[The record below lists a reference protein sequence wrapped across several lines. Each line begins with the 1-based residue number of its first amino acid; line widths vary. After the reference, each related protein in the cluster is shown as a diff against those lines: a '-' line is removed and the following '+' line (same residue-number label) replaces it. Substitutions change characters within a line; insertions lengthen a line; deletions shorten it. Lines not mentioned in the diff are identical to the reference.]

1 MSASSP
7 IHPPAAAPTLR
18 GISSMA
24 TRLLLAELAQA
35 WQASGG
41 EPLLIESVGGVDAA
55 RRVAAGEPFDAVF
68 LARDALQRL
77 AADGHVCVDSIV
89 DLVRSPVAVAVPAH
103 AARPALDSAADV
115 RAAVQ
120 QARRIGVSTGPSG
133 QALQRLFD
141 DWGLGEL
148 VRQRL
153 VVPPPGVPV
162 GSLVASED
170 IDLGFQQLS
179 ELIHIPGIQ
188 LVGTLPPELGL
199 VTVFAGAVACRSP
212 HGDAVRRVLAF
223 MASPAADEAKR
234 RQGMEP
240 AR

>member
-1 MSASSP
+1 MSASSHINP
-7 IHPPAAAPTLR
+7 LAATPTLR

-24 TRLLLAELAQA
+24 TRLVLAELAQA
-35 WQASGG
+35 WQTNGG
-41 EPLLIESVGGVDAA
+41 EPLAIESVGGVDAA

-68 LARDALQRL
+68 LARDALLRL
-77 AADGHVCVDSIV
+77 AKDGHVCADSIV
-89 DLVRSPVAVAVPAH
+89 DLVRSPVAVAVPTG
-103 AARPALDSAADV
+103 AARPALNSAADV

-120 QARRIGVSTGPSG
+120 HARRIGVSTGPSG

-162 GSLVASED
+162 GSLVASGD

-199 VTVFAGAVACRSP
+199 VTVFAGAAACRSP
-212 HGDAVRRVLAF
+212 RGAAVRRVLAF